1 MFKNILIRWF
11 QSCLIGVGCSLLAT
25 AFVGLITPD
34 TNPRQVVTILV
45 LGMMMIVGD
54 LVVSIVKAIPKG
66 D

>member
-1 MFKNILIRWF
+1 MFKKLFISWF

-34 TNPRQVVTILV
+34 THPRQVATILV
-45 LGMMMIVGD
+45 LGVMMLVGD
-54 LVVSIVKAIPKG
+54 LVVSIMKAIPKG